1 MSFNQRL
8 NRAPRKLRQALVRRL
23 RRYPSYYWLYPS
35 YRHMKIAGTARD
47 GSSNTSYFTATPNPD
62 AGIGHQLANWIAGY
76 WFAQRFGLRFAH
88 TPFSSPRWE
97 RFFGFG
103 EDEASVDALMK
114 DGVRIVDLPLF
125 DEDNAR
131 EIEAI
136 EQIIASY
143 PGQTVIFRAEQDQ
156 FYHDQHPV
164 RAALQRKFNT
174 SPSRQEDLPEDKGNA
189 LHVAVHVRRGD
200 IVVDPAVASE
210 NLLMRW
216 QESDYFEKVLR
227 TTLLVLGDRPVR
239 ISLFSQG
246 DEEQFRSF
254 REFPNLTFKL
264 DTGPVES
271 FLQMVR
277 ADVLITSKS
286 SFSYK
291 PALLN
296 EGVKIAPAQ
305 FWHGYPDAEDWVLTG
320 NDGTLDEA
328 RLRTAIAAL
337 ESQRLKALA

>member
-8 NRAPRKLRQALVRRL
+8 ERAPRKLRQAIVRRL
-23 RRYPSYYWLYPS
+23 RRHQGYYWLYPS
-35 YRHMKIAGTARD
+35 YWRMKMAR
-47 GSSNTSYFTATPNPD
+47 GGREGLSSESYFTATPNPD
-62 AGIGHQLANWIAGY
+62 AGIGHQLANWIAGF

-103 EDEASVDALMK
+103 EGEPSAESLKK
-114 DGVRIVDLPLF
+114 DGVRTVDLPLF
-125 DEDNAR
+125 DEDNPR
-131 EIEAI
+131 EVEAI
-136 EQIIASY
+136 GRIIGSY
-143 PGQTVIFRAEQDQ
+143 AGQTVLFRAEQDQ
-156 FYHDQHPV
+156 FYHDQYPV
-164 RAALQRKFNT
+164 REALKRKFN
-174 SPSRQEDLPEDKGNA
+174 SAPARQDDVLEDGGEA

-200 IVVDPAVASE
+200 IAVDPATASE

-216 QESDYFEKVLR
+216 QESDYFEKVLS
-227 TTLLVLGDRPVR
+227 TTLSALGERPVR

-246 DEEQFRSF
+246 DDEQFRSF
-254 REFPNLTFKL
+254 RQFPNITFKL

-277 ADVLITSKS
+277 ADILITSKS

-320 NDGTLDEA
+320 NDGSLNEE
-328 RLRTAIAAL
+328 RLRVAISAL
-337 ESQRLKALA
+337 DGRRQKTSV